1 MVFIPLI
8 NNITLLLSLSILYS
22 IISRRWDYSSIWH
35 RVLAGVL
42 FGIVAVIGMMN
53 PLKLQPGVIFDGRS
67 IILSIGGLFGG
78 PTTAILST
86 FISSAY
92 RIYLGGAGAY
102 MGVGVIVSSSLLGVI
117 YYYIRKRYKKSTN
130 IIFLFIFGV
139 IVHLNMLILTSTL
152 PSSMSYEVLKTIAF
166 PVLIIYPTGSLLMCL
181 LFLQQ
186 ESRLTVINALKESEE
201 KYRLLVE
208 KASNPIVKLDSSG
221 RIIFIN
227 SFAQELIGLP
237 PSEVIG
243 KFAMGSII
251 QNKNNS
257 FKEFAKII
265 DELIDNPE
273 KYANTETEITCK
285 NGSIKWVSWN
295 YKVIKE
301 DNTNPIEILC
311 VGNEITEK
319 KKVELAL
326 IESEQK
332 YRQLYESLM
341 DGFARVDLGGK
352 FIDCNNA
359 FLEMVGYSKDE
370 LLALTYNDITPKRWH
385 EFERSLLNEHFFKF
399 GYTQLYEKE
408 YVRKD
413 GEIIS
418 VELRTYL
425 SVEENMGATGMWAII
440 RDITQRKKAEIE
452 LVKSEEK
459 YRTIIE
465 LASDTI
471 ILGDESGNLIGAN
484 LKATELTGYSTDELM
499 SMNISKLFSKS
510 SLNSSPLRY
519 DLLQE
524 GKVIINERLIRRKD
538 GSDVHVEMNSK
549 KMPHNTYISI
559 IRDITERIK
568 TEKSLREN
576 EQLLRKQ
583 NAEYQALNEELN
595 ETNQKIREIN
605 EKLIIATEKAQE
617 SDRLKSSFLA
627 NMSHEI
633 RTPMNGII
641 GFSEL
646 LLKPNIT
653 PFEINKYV
661 DIITKSSKQLL
672 SIINDIIDISKIEAG
687 QVTINR
693 APIYINQVLKD
704 VSNLYSVPSKRK
716 NNNLK
721 LSFPENS
728 NSLII
733 ISDETKINQ
742 IVGNL
747 VSNAIKFTTNGE
759 IEIGYIIKDSCL
771 ELFVKDNG
779 IGIDPENHTLIFER
793 FRQVEGTSSSSINGT
808 GLGLAIS
815 KSLVEMLGGEIW
827 VDSELSKGA
836 TFHFTLPNNPE

>member
-1 MVFIPLI
+1 MVFIPLV

-22 IISRRWDYSSIWH
+22 IISRRWDYSSFWH
-35 RVLAGVL
+35 RVIAGIL
-42 FGIVAVIGMMN
+42 FGIVAIIGMMN

-78 PTTAILST
+78 PITAILST
-86 FISSAY
+86 LISSTY

-130 IIFLFIFGV
+130 IIFLFIFGIV
-139 IVHLNMLILTSTL
+139 VHLNMLILTSAL
-152 PSSMSYEVLKTIAF
+152 PSNLSNDVFRTIAL

-186 ESRLTVINALKESEE
+186 ESRLKVINALKESEE

-227 SFAQELIGLP
+227 SFAQELIGFL

-251 QNKNNS
+251 QNNNNS
-257 FKEFAKII
+257 YKEFAKII
-265 DELIDNPE
+265 EELIDKPE
-273 KYANTETEITCK
+273 RYANTETEITCK
-285 NGSIKWVSWN
+285 NGSAKWVSWN

-301 DNTNPIEILC
+301 DNTNTIEILC

-341 DGFARVDLGGK
+341 DGFAKVDLGGK
-352 FIDCNNA
+352 IIDCNNA

-370 LLALTYNDITPKRWH
+370 LLTLTYKDITPKRWH
-385 EFERSLLNEHFFKF
+385 EFERSLLNEQFFKL
-399 GYTQLYEKE
+399 GYTQQYEKE

-425 SVEENMGATGMWAII
+425 SFKENLGVTGMWAII
-440 RDITQRKKAEIE
+440 RDITQRKRAEIE

-471 ILGDESGNLIGAN
+471 ILGDENGNIIGAN

-499 SMNISKLFSKS
+499 IMNISHLFSKS
-510 SLNSSPLRY
+510 TLNNIPLRY

-524 GKVIINERLIRRKD
+524 GKVIINERLILRKN
-538 GSDVHVEMNSK
+538 SSEVHVEMNSK

-559 IRDITERIK
+559 IRDITERINA
-568 TEKSLREN
+568 EKSLREN

-605 EKLIIATEKAQE
+605 EKLIVASEKAQE

-653 PFEINKYV
+653 PHEINKYV

-687 QVTINR
+687 QVTINNI
-693 APIYINQVLKD
+693 PININQALKD

-716 NNNLK
+716 NNNIK
-721 LSFPENS
+721 LSFPEDS
-728 NSLII
+728 DSLTI

-759 IEIGYIIKDSCL
+759 IEIGYAIKVSCL

-815 KSLVEMLGGEIW
+815 KSLVEMLGGKIW
-827 VDSELSKGA
+827 VDSALGCGTK
-836 TFHFTLPNNPE
+836 FYFTLPIE

>member
-22 IISRRWDYSSIWH
+22 IISRRWDYSSVLH
-35 RVLAGVL
+35 RVIAGIL
-42 FGIVAVIGMMN
+42 FGIVAIVGMMN

-78 PTTAILST
+78 PITALIST
-86 FISSAY
+86 LMSSVY
-92 RIYLGGAGAY
+92 RIYLGGAGTY
-102 MGVGVIVSSSLLGVI
+102 MGVGVIVSSSLFGVI
-117 YYYIRKRYKKSTN
+117 YYYIRKRYKKSIN
-130 IIFLFIFGV
+130 ILYLFIFGV
-139 IVHLNMLILTSTL
+139 IVHLNMLLLTSTL
-152 PSSMSYEVLKTIAF
+152 PISMSYDILKTIAF

-186 ESRLTVINALKESEE
+186 ESRLKVINALKESEE

-227 SFAQELIGLP
+227 SFAQELIGFQPL
-237 PSEVIG
+237 EVIG

-251 QNKNNS
+251 QNNNNS

-265 DELIDNPE
+265 DELIDKPE

-301 DNTNPIEILC
+301 DNTNLIEILC

-341 DGFARVDLGGK
+341 DGFAKVDLGGRI
-352 FIDCNNA
+352 IDCNNA
-359 FLEMVGYSKDE
+359 FLEMVGYSKEE
-370 LLALTYNDITPKRWH
+370 LLTLTYNDITPKCWH
-385 EFERSLLNEHFFKF
+385 EFERSILNEHFFKL
-399 GYTQLYEKE
+399 GYTQQYEKE
-408 YVRKD
+408 YIRKN

-425 SVEENMGATGMWAII
+425 SVKETSGATGMWAII
-440 RDITQRKKAEIE
+440 RDITQRKRAEIE

-471 ILGDESGNLIGAN
+471 ILGDEKGNLISAN
-484 LKATELTGYSTDELM
+484 LKATELTGYSIEELTT
-499 SMNISKLFSKS
+499 MNISHLFSES
-510 SLNSSPLRY
+510 TLNKSPLRY

-524 GKVIINERLIRRKD
+524 GKVIINERLIRKKN
-538 GSDVHVEMNSK
+538 GSEVHVEMNSK

-595 ETNQKIREIN
+595 ETNQKIRDIN
-605 EKLIIATEKAQE
+605 EKLIIATERALE

-653 PFEINKYV
+653 PTEINKYV

-687 QVTINR
+687 QVTINNV
-693 APIYINQVLKD
+693 PININQTLKD
-704 VSNLYSVPSKRK
+704 VSNLYSVPSKSK
-716 NNNLK
+716 NNSLK

-728 NSLII
+728 NSLTI

-759 IEIGYIIKDSCL
+759 IEIGYVIKDSYL

-779 IGIDPENHTLIFER
+779 IGIDPENQTLIFER
-793 FRQVEGTSSSSINGT
+793 FRQVEGTNSSSINGT

-815 KSLVEMLGGEIW
+815 KSLVEMLGGKIW
-827 VDSELSKGA
+827 VDSALGHGA
-836 TFHFTLPNNPE
+836 KFYFTLPTK

>member
-1 MVFIPLI
+1 MIFLPLV

-35 RVLAGVL
+35 RVIAGVL
-42 FGIVAVIGMMN
+42 FGIVAITGMMN

-78 PTTAILST
+78 PITATIST
-86 FISSAY
+86 LMSSMY
-92 RIYLGGAGAY
+92 RIYIGGPGAY
-102 MGVGVIVSSSLLGVI
+102 MGVGVIVSSSLLGVV
-117 YYYIRKRYKKSTN
+117 YYYIRRRYKKAIN
-130 IIFLFIFGV
+130 IAFLLIFGV
-139 IVHLNMLILTSTL
+139 IVHLNMLILTSVL
-152 PSSMSYEVLKTIAF
+152 PASMSNEVLRIIAL

-186 ESRLTVINALKESEE
+186 EYRFKVIKALKESEE

-208 KASNPIVKLDSSG
+208 KASSPIVKLDSSG

-227 SFAQELIGLP
+227 SFAQELIGFP
-237 PSEVIG
+237 PSEVFG
-243 KFAMGSII
+243 KFAVGSII
-251 QNKNNS
+251 QNNSNS
-257 FKEFAKII
+257 FKEFAKVIE
-265 DELIDNPE
+265 ELIDKPE

-295 YKVIKE
+295 YKVITEEK
-301 DNTNPIEILC
+301 NTSYIEILC

-332 YRQLYESLM
+332 YRQLYESLR
-341 DGFARVDLGGK
+341 DGFVNIDLGGK
-352 FIDCNNA
+352 IKDCNIA
-359 FLEMVGYSKDE
+359 FLEMIGYSKKE
-370 LLALTYNDITPKRWH
+370 LFTLTNYDITPKRWH
-385 EFERSLLNEHFFKF
+385 EFERSLLNEHFFKL

-408 YVRKD
+408 YLKKT
-413 GEIIS
+413 GEIVS

-425 SVEENMGATGMWAII
+425 ATDENLRATGMWAIV
-440 RDITQRKKAEIE
+440 RDVSQRKKIE
-452 LVKSEEK
+452 NELIKSEEK
-459 YRTIIE
+459 YRTTIE
-465 LASDTI
+465 LAADTI
-471 ILGDESGNLIGAN
+471 ILGDEKGKLISAN
-484 LKATELTGYSTDELM
+484 LKATELTGYSIDELRT
-499 SMNISKLFSKS
+499 MNISQLFSKS
-510 SLNSSPLRY
+510 TLNKSPLRY
-519 DLLQE
+519 DLLEE
-524 GKVIINERLIRRKD
+524 GKVIINERLIQRKD
-538 GSDVHVEMNSK
+538 GSEVHVEMNSK
-549 KMPHNTYISI
+549 KMPYNTYISI
-559 IRDITERIK
+559 IRDITERINI
-568 TEKSLREN
+568 EKSLREN

-605 EKLIIATEKAQE
+605 EKLITVSEKAQE

-641 GFSEL
+641 GFSDL
-646 LLKPNIT
+646 LQRPNIT
-653 PFEINKYV
+653 QSEINKYA

-687 QVTINR
+687 QVTINIS
-693 APIYINQVLKD
+693 PIDINQLLKD
-704 VSNLYSVPSKRK
+704 IFNLYSVPSKNR
-716 NNNLK
+716 NISLK
-721 LSFPENS
+721 LSFPKNS
-728 NSLII
+728 NSLTIN
-733 ISDETKINQ
+733 SDETKINQ

-771 ELFVKDNG
+771 ELFVKDTG
-779 IGIDPENHTLIFER
+779 IGIDPENHSLIFER

-815 KSLVEMLGGEIW
+815 KSLVEMLGGKIW
-827 VDSELSKGA
+827 VDSALGCGA
-836 TFHFTLPNNPE
+836 SFYFTLPLG

>member
-1 MVFIPLI
+1 
-8 NNITLLLSLSILYS
+8 
-22 IISRRWDYSSIWH
+22 
-35 RVLAGVL
+35 
-42 FGIVAVIGMMN
+42 MMN

-78 PTTAILST
+78 PITATIST
-86 FISSAY
+86 FISSMY
-92 RIYLGGAGAY
+92 RIYLGGPGAY
-102 MGVGVIVSSSLLGVI
+102 MGVGVIVSSSLLGVV
-117 YYYIRKRYKKSTN
+117 YYYIRRRYKKAIN
-130 IIFLFIFGV
+130 IAFLLIFGV
-139 IVHLNMLILTSTL
+139 IVHLNMLILTSVL
-152 PSSMSYEVLKTIAF
+152 PASMSNEVLRIIAL

-186 ESRLTVINALKESEE
+186 ESRLKVIKALKESEE

-208 KASNPIVKLDSSG
+208 KASSPIVKLDSSG

-227 SFAQELIGLP
+227 SFAQELIGFP
-237 PSEVIG
+237 PSKVIG

-251 QNKNNS
+251 QNNSNS
-257 FKEFAKII
+257 FKEFAKVIE
-265 DELIDNPE
+265 ELIDKPE
-273 KYANTETEITCK
+273 KYVNTETEITCK

-341 DGFARVDLGGK
+341 DGFAKVDLGGK
-352 FIDCNNA
+352 IIDCNNA
-359 FLEMVGYSKDE
+359 FLEMVGYSKEE
-370 LLALTYNDITPKRWH
+370 LLTLTNNDITPKRWH
-385 EFERSLLNEHFFKF
+385 EFERSLLNEHFFKL

-408 YVRKD
+408 YIKKN

-425 SVEENMGATGMWAII
+425 TVDENIGTTGMWAII
-440 RDITQRKKAEIE
+440 RDITERKRAEIE
-452 LVKSEEK
+452 LIKSEEK

-471 ILGDESGNLIGAN
+471 ILGDENGNLIGAN
-484 LKATELTGYSTDELM
+484 LKTTELTGYSIDELM
-499 SMNISKLFSKS
+499 TMNISHLFSKS
-510 SLNSSPLRY
+510 TLNKSPLRY
-519 DLLQE
+519 DLLEE
-524 GKVIINERLIRRKD
+524 GKVIINERLIQRKD

-549 KMPHNTYISI
+549 KMPYNTYISI
-559 IRDITERIK
+559 IRDITERINI
-568 TEKSLREN
+568 EKSLREN

-583 NAEYQALNEELN
+583 NSEYQALNEELN

-605 EKLIIATEKAQE
+605 EKLIVASEKAQE

-653 PFEINKYV
+653 PSEINKYV

-687 QVTINR
+687 QVTINIS
-693 APIYINQVLKD
+693 PIDINQVLKD
-704 VSNLYSVPSKRK
+704 IFNLYSVPSKSR
-716 NNNLK
+716 NIDLK
-721 LSFPENS
+721 LSFPEHS
-728 NSLII
+728 NSLTIN
-733 ISDETKINQ
+733 SDETKINQ

-771 ELFVKDNG
+771 ELFVKDTG
-779 IGIDPENHTLIFER
+779 IGIDPENHSLIFER
-793 FRQVEGTSSSSINGT
+793 FRQVEGTNSSSINGT

-815 KSLVEMLGGEIW
+815 KSLVEMLGGRIW
-827 VDSELSKGA
+827 VDSVLGNGA
-836 TFHFTLPNNPE
+836 KFYFTLPIK